1 MNPGRM
7 NRRLTIQ
14 ARTLSKDSA
23 GGKVETWA
31 DSFDCW
37 GELMASKGSE
47 AIAANADRP
56 KKELKFR
63 IRYKS
68 GLNAASNRVLYQ
80 LAFYDIEEIIEE
92 GIRDKM
98 IVRCSSLQSLTN

>member
-14 ARTLSKDSA
+14 ARTLTKDSA
-23 GGKVETWA
+23 GGKAETWA

-47 AIAANADRP
+47 GIAANADRP
-56 KKELKFR
+56 KRELKFR

-68 GLNAASNRVLYQ
+68 GINAGTHRVLYQ
-80 LAFYDIEEIIEE
+80 LAFYDIEEIIEQ
-92 GIRDKM
+92 GIKDKM
-98 IVRCSSLQSLTN
+98 IIRCSSIQSLTN